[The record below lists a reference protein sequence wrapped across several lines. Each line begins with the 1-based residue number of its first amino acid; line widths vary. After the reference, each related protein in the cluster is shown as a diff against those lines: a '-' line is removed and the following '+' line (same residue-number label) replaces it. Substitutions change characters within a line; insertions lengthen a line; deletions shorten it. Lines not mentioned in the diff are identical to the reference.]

1 MIELKE
7 KLLQEYRNTLVNI
20 NENDIKLM
28 ELGFI
33 ADDNCNTMIFSVL
46 IHCMENLDIFN
57 DEQLNNITLF
67 INKLNYG
74 Q

>member
-33 ADDNCNTMIFSVL
+33 ADNNCNTMIFPIL